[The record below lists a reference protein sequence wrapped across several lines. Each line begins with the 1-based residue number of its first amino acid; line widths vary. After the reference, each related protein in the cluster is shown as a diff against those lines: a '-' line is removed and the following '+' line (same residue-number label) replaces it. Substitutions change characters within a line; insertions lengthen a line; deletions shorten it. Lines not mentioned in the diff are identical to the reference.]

1 MATDSNEFNEALDR
15 SNRLVI
21 EFHQLLERGGV
32 NDFEEQ
38 IKQRAGVLSNAG
50 GSSGLDALGIDL
62 DPSLASIVEDLQ

>member
-1 MATDSNEFNEALDR
+1 MATDPDEFNEGI
-15 SNRLVI
+15 NRLNKLVI

-32 NDFEEQ
+32 NDFEER